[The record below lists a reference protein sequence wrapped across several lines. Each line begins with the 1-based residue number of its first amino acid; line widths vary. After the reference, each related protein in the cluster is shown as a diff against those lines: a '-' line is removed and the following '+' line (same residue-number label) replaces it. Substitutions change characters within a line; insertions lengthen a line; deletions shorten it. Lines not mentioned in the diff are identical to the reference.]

1 MSKLNNF
8 CYQVLK
14 QSKWQITSAVLRQ
27 NYLTMVLASM
37 VFHYLANHISEHNSY
52 RYIVKIP
59 EGYPLEAAGP
69 VFCAGITMYSPLAY
83 WNVRSIGNI
92 L

>member
-1 MSKLNNF
+1 MSKLNDF

-14 QSKWQITSAVLRQ
+14 QSKWQMTSAVLCPKSH
-27 NYLTMVLASM
+27 YGASM
-37 VFHYLANHISEHNSY
+37 VFHYLANHISELNSC